1 MNNYFDFDKKIISA
15 SEKAEEMANE
25 AFQKTNYITEL
36 NQRKMLKAFQNARV
50 SESHF
55 TASTG
60 YGYGDSARQ
69 HRQVV

>member
-1 MNNYFDFDKKIISA
+1 
-15 SEKAEEMANE
+15 MANE

-60 YGYGDSARQ
+60 YGYGRQ
-69 HRQVV
+69 RSRGS